1 MTPAGFFSELQRRHV
16 LRVIGAYAFAAWIAV
31 EVYTTIQPIL
41 LEEYEWT
48 NTYVVVL
55 AIIGFPIVFALA
67 WIFDITSQ
75 GISRTLSLDEL
86 AVGPAPE
93 RAAAIAAPA
102 PRRQLSAR
110 ATGFFG
116 LGILVALIG
125 FAAYAGGVRHAPV
138 AEGAPIRSIAVLPF
152 ADMSSSADQEFLS
165 DGIAEELLNRLTQV
179 PDLNVPARTSS
190 FAFKGR
196 NEDVREIGRR
206 LGVETVLEGSVRR
219 EGDRVR
225 VQARLIDV
233 ANGFPL
239 WSETFE
245 GSASDVFALQ
255 DQISDG
261 IVEALRVRIAATPE
275 AGERGT
281 RNAHAMEAYLLGLQR
296 WHQRT
301 DRDLRQ
307 ARSHFLAAVAA
318 DSAFALAHAAL
329 AQTYAVL
336 PMYGEFPV
344 DSAVLLGSTAA
355 ARAIDLDPS
364 LGDAYAAM
372 GQIAQNFEWDLRG
385 AERYYRRALSYNP
398 SDPTAHQWYAEALM
412 MAGRYGEARSHLD
425 RVLNVRSL
433 SPAALY
439 IDALLKTLSGRT
451 TDGVAAS
458 RALVAR
464 HPDFAPGALNHVFT
478 LLAAGFQADAVEA
491 TRQLAALHP
500 PRARTYE
507 SLAAAL
513 AGGERRGA
521 VRAVTATADMPE
533 SEQAAWLVALGEH
546 DAALERLQQAYDAH
560 DDAHLLLIAPHPLLR
575 PLRTDARFRSIIEDI
590 GIALTP

>member
-1 MTPAGFFSELQRRHV
+1 MRPGRFLSELQRRHV

-41 LEEYEWT
+41 LEDYEWT

-55 AIIGFPIVFALA
+55 AILGFPVVFALA
-67 WIFDITSQ
+67 WIFDITPH
-75 GISRTLSLDEL
+75 GVRRTLSLEQL
-86 AVGPAPE
+86 ATVPSPPPD
-93 RAAAIAAPA
+93 AAPVQ
-102 PRRQLSAR
+102 RRHLSAR

-116 LGILVALIG
+116 LGILVALVG
-125 FAAYAGGVRHAPV
+125 FAAYAGGTHQPLD
-138 AEGAPIRSIAVLPF
+138 EGAPIRSIAVLPF
-152 ADMSSSADQEFLS
+152 VDMSSTGDQGFLS

-190 FAFKGR
+190 FAFR
-196 NEDVREIGRR
+196 DSREGVPQIGRR
-206 LGVETVLEGSVRR
+206 LGVESVLEGSVRR

-233 ANGFPL
+233 STGNTV

-261 IVEALRVRIAATPE
+261 IVEALRVRITAAPE

-281 RNAHAMEAYLLGLQR
+281 KNAQAMETYLLGLQR

-307 ARSHFLAAVAA
+307 ALAHFRAAVAE

-336 PMYGEFPV
+336 PMYGDFPV
-344 DSAVLLGSTAA
+344 DSAVMLGSAAA

-385 AERYYRRALSYNP
+385 AERYYKRALSYNP
-398 SDPTAHQWYAEALM
+398 SDATAHQWFAETLM

-425 RVLNVRSL
+425 RVLATRGL

-439 IDALLKTLSGRT
+439 IDALLKTLSGRAAE
-451 TDGVAAS
+451 GVAAS
-458 RALVAR
+458 RSLVSR
-464 HPDFAPGALNHVFT
+464 HPDFEPGAVTHAFT
-478 LLAAGFQADAVEA
+478 LLASGHTQEA
-491 TRQLAALHP
+491 IAAIERLGQLHPDRAALYRLLA
-500 PRARTYE
+500 RAVDGDGRVPAARA
-507 SLAAAL
+507 LHDAAAL
-513 AGGERRGA
+513 
-521 VRAVTATADMPE
+521 PE
-533 SEQAAWLVALGEH
+533 SERAAWFVAIGDTES
-546 DAALERLQQAYDAH
+546 ALEHIEVAYDAH
-560 DDAHLLLIAPHPLLR
+560 ADPMLLLTLPHPLLR
-575 PLRTDARFRSIIEDI
+575 PLRDDPRYVRIVQEI
-590 GIALTP
+590 GIAPAP